1 MDFFLKNSGKLCPF
15 SFQFVVL
22 KFSAVYCAYIL
33 DLKEMCKR
41 KKDPLWM
48 FIMSKEKKKLCLY
61 YIRICLVTI
70 LTLIPLGYQF
80 ALFFSP

>member
-1 MDFFLKNSGKLCPF
+1 
-15 SFQFVVL
+15 
-22 KFSAVYCAYIL
+22 
-33 DLKEMCKR
+33 
-41 KKDPLWM
+41 M